1 MFKSGKQFFQVLT
14 GSKKILSSNSDAST
28 MIGFEV
34 AMFESWYLEIY
45 QKMLPDREIASIIR
59 KILVRED
66 FIFTEEE
73 ANAIQA
79 MVTVGFPEDKVK
91 EIRIQNDF
99 DNQVRAF
106 CRSINC
112 EHLL

>member
-14 GSKKILSSNSDAST
+14 GSRKLLSSNSSAST

-34 AMFESWYLEIY
+34 AMFESWYVEKHKKILT
-45 QKMLPDREIASIIR
+45 DREIYSIIR

-66 FIFTEEE
+66 FIYTEEE
-73 ANAIQA
+73 VDEIQT
-79 MVTVGFPEDKVK
+79 MLTVGFPENKVK
-91 EIRIQNDF
+91 QVRIQNDF